1 MAKGLPYFKF
11 TPTEWLTG
19 DIFFESLEIQG
30 FFIGVCCLYWQR
42 DGNVSVEDLRRRF
55 KRDDLIDEITDR
67 FISVSDGFINIKF
80 LDEQFKER
88 QHLSIQNQKNG
99 KLGGRIKDLLPL
111 KEKATANRPL
121 SEAKAT
127 ANRPLSE
134 AKAKLTNIEE
144 EEEEEKEEELE
155 LRKKKFGKT
164 LNPYLQQYGKEML
177 LEFYNYWTETMK
189 SGKRFRQESE
199 KAWDIKRRLSI
210 WQSRDNKKETFVP
223 LLNPFKGY
231 PKHQLDNE

>member
-55 KRDDLIDEITDR
+55 KRDDLINEITDR

-99 KLGGRIKDLLPL
+99 KLGGRRKDLLPL

-121 SEAKAT
+121 SEAKA
-127 ANRPLSE
+127 
-134 AKAKLTNIEE
+134 KLTNIEEEE

-199 KAWDIKRRLSI
+199 KAWDIKRRLST

>member
-55 KRDDLIDEITDR
+55 KRDDLINEITDR

-99 KLGGRIKDLLPL
+99 KLGGRRKDLLPL
-111 KEKATANRPL
+111 KE
-121 SEAKAT
+121 KAT

-155 LRKKKFGKT
+155 KRKLKFAST
-164 LNPYLQQYGKEML
+164 LKPFVDIYGKDMMN
-177 LEFYNYWTETMK
+177 EFYLYWTETMK

-199 KAWDIKRRLSI
+199 KAWDIKRRLST
-210 WQSRDNKKETFVP
+210 WHSRNKDTKQGIKQETFVP

-231 PKHQLDNE
+231 PTYKDEQ